1 MTATAFP
8 LSSPSPSAILRAPLQ
23 WRPYVLSS
31 AALLSSLLLPG
42 LVSPGFS
49 IYPPLIF
56 LHAFLVI
63 AFAIFSLVFCAQFVG
78 GVCVLGFLGALGGWG
93 RSYVAAGEAVA
104 SREAEFLPAG
114 SDFDGIWREFDAV
127 KRRFLAIPDAL
138 KDMPKMNPRGKLECC

>member
-1 MTATAFP
+1 M
-8 LSSPSPSAILRAPLQ
+8 
-23 WRPYVLSS
+23 
-31 AALLSSLLLPG
+31 
-42 LVSPGFS
+42 
-49 IYPPLIF
+49 
-56 LHAFLVI
+56 HAFLVI
-63 AFAIFSLVFCAQFVG
+63 AFAIFSLVFCAQFAG

-114 SDFDGIWREFDAV
+114 SDFDGIGREFDAV